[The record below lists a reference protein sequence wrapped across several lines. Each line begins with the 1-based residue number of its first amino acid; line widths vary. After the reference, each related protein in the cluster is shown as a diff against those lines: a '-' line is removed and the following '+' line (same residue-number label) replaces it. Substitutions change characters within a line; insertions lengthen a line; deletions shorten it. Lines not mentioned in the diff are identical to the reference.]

1 MDPTLLPME
10 SLLPHR
16 GPMLLVDRVL
26 SDDGETTRVA
36 ATVRADGLF
45 VRDGR
50 LPAWAGIELMA
61 QAIGA
66 WAGLRRRE
74 HGEAIRLGFLLGT
87 RRFECSGP
95 GFAVGAALEVEAR
108 LEIVSE
114 QGLAV
119 FACRVFE
126 GGAEVASANVNVF
139 QPTDVQRYLKELVH
153 G

>member
-1 MDPTLLPME
+1 ME

-26 SDDGETTRVA
+26 FDDGETTRVA
-36 ATVRADGLF
+36 ATIRGDGLF

-74 HGEAIRLGFLLGT
+74 GGEAIRLGFLLGT
-87 RRFECSGP
+87 RRFECSRP
-95 GFAVGAALEVEAR
+95 GFAVGAVLEVEAK
-108 LEIVSE
+108 LEIISA

-119 FACRVFE
+119 FGCRVFE
-126 GGAEVASANVNVF
+126 EGALAASANINVF
-139 QPTDVQRYLKELVH
+139 QPADVQRYLKELTD